1 MRGRPCCAR
10 AIENLSYVAGVN
22 RTGTDGNQ
30 LNYLGGSAV
39 LGPQGLP
46 LVECGDQVQ
55 VVTTTLSATV
65 LAAHRERFPF
75 QLDADEFSLR
85 L

>member
-1 MRGRPCCAR
+1 
-10 AIENLSYVAGVN
+10 
-22 RTGTDGNQ
+22 
-30 LNYLGGSAV
+30 V